1 MQDKKVQEL
10 LKNQVLEIMDEEKN
24 PRTDKSGKSHKKNG
38 KKKKHTA
45 LKVVAITLFVILAIL
60 LFLVGTKPGRALLY
74 KIASRFVYS
83 NVQQDESDDDVFG
96 NRKPSENVVNEE
108 HVYNYLIFGI
118 EEIKGARNTDAM
130 MIATINTKGDKIKL
144 TSLLRDSYV
153 DIPGHK
159 ANKLNSAYAKG
170 GIDLLIETIELNY
183 KIHIDGY
190 ASVNFKAFENLVD
203 MLGGIEIEL
212 GKEEVKY
219 LNRTNYISEKSN
231 RNLVE
236 GKNKLN
242 GNQVMG
248 YVRVRKVKTLGGA
261 NNDYGRVVRQQRA
274 LKAMFE
280 SATSSKNLLKIIPI
294 SKEALGYVKTD
305 LSQKQIEKLMGAVI
319 ENKMTTME
327 TFRIPVDG
335 AFEAPIKYNGIS
347 YPIILDWD
355 KNRIEL
361 YQFIYDYTKEE
372 AQEAL
377 SKTIK

>member
-38 KKKKHTA
+38 KKKKHA
-45 LKVVAITLFVILAIL
+45 VLKVVAITLLVILAIL

-190 ASVNFKAFENLVD
+190 ASANFKAFENLVD

>member
-38 KKKKHTA
+38 KKKKHA
-45 LKVVAITLFVILAIL
+45 VLKVIAITLLVILAIL

-190 ASVNFKAFENLVD
+190 ASANFKAFENLVD